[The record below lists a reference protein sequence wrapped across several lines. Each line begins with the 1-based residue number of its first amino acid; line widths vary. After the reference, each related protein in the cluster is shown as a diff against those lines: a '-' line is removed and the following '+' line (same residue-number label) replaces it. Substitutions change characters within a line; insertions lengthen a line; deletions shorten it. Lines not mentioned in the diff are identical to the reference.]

1 MYKHTLAAALA
12 AIFTLPAHA
21 DVNIYGFISAGVE
34 SAKADG
40 AAKPADNYKRT
51 TRVTDENSRIGFKGS
66 EDLGGGLK
74 AVWQLEQSL
83 RNFENGGVNDKGES
97 ATFATRNS
105 FVGLSDAA
113 AGTFVLGN
121 YDSAYKRL
129 TDVGLNVMS
138 NTTADTHGSSST
150 YSRGETR
157 LKNSV
162 SWTSPNWA
170 GFIAG
175 FSYGFDEDRYV
186 STAATGEQRQ
196 NNDRWSLAGQYS
208 NGGLKVGAGY
218 DRAGDKFSSKEI
230 KDKNGVVT
238 GIDYTP
244 NIDKTQFYK
253 LAAAYSF
260 TTGTTIGAGYEWG
273 RVDYVGS
280 KPDTKQNDWHL
291 AVVQKFGAASVR
303 ASYGKL
309 GKLDGDANAD
319 DFKASQWVLG
329 ATYDLTKQT
338 QVFAYATKIKNS
350 SAQNANFSVNPI
362 YTSGQGSSKASLA
375 KGTDPQAFGAG
386 LRVNF

>member
-105 FVGLSDAA
+105 FVGLSDTA

-208 NGGLKVGAGY
+208 NGGLKVGVGY
-218 DRAGDKFSSKEI
+218 DRAGDKFKASS
-230 KDKNGVVT
+230 T
-238 GIDYTP
+238 TPTTYTP
-244 NIDKTQFYK
+244 SIDKTQFYK
-253 LAAAYSF
+253 LAAAYTF
-260 TTGTTIGAGYEWG
+260 ATGTTVGAGYEWA
-273 RVDYVGS
+273 RVDNVTTA
-280 KPDTKQNDWHL
+280 DTKQNDWHL

-309 GKLDGDANAD
+309 GKLDGVVNAD
-319 DFKASQWVLG
+319 DYKASQWVLG
-329 ATYDLTKQT
+329 ATYDLSKQT
-338 QVFAYATKIKNS
+338 QVFAYATKIKNN

-362 YTSGQGSSKASLA
+362 YTSGQGTSGAKLA
-375 KGTDPQAFGAG
+375 AGVDPQAFGAG

>member
-83 RNFENGGVNDKGES
+83 RNFENGGVNDKGET

-113 AGTFVLGN
+113 AGTFVLGF

-218 DRAGDKFSSKEI
+218 DRSGDKFKSSTA
-230 KDKNGVVT
+230 GTPPVT
-238 GIDYTP
+238 SYVP
-244 NIDKTQFYK
+244 EVENTQFYK
-253 LAAAYSF
+253 LAAAYTF
-260 TTGTTIGAGYEWG
+260 ATGTTVGAGYEWA
-273 RVDYVGS
+273 RVNYS
-280 KPDTKQNDWHL
+280 AFAKKPDVKQNDWHL
-291 AVVQKFGAASVR
+291 AVIQKFGAASVR

-309 GKLDGDANAD
+309 GKLDGVVNAD
-319 DFKASQWVLG
+319 DYKASQWVLG
-329 ATYDLTKQT
+329 ATYDLSKQT

-350 SAQNANFSVNPI
+350 SAQSANFSVNPI
-362 YTSGQGSSKASLA
+362 YTSGQGTSGAKLA
-375 KGTDPQAFGAG
+375 AGVDPQAFGAG